1 MEMTTSSYSASYGR
15 LQAISINFLSKDFIE
30 TLVKAEDVNEV
41 SRLLESTWYGAEI
54 DRAAAMYAP
63 PELLEVAINRHLVEV
78 NKIALEATP
87 FSGKQAI
94 RAYFSKWDIHNIE
107 LILSSKVIGRTIT
120 ETEPFLVS
128 SRNFPAGITAGNI
141 PHDEMKIILSQPTVE
156 GVVNQLVKYNYGT
169 ILIQNLDM
177 YQKTSD
183 ISPMMTELLSFYYT
197 NLLESIK
204 FFQGDE
210 GIARDLFRTQID
222 KKNILT
228 ILKGKDS
235 KLDRDLVKKHLIEY
249 GRIPIDRLLEI
260 FTANTVDEFINRIEE
275 HIKFGDLLENYAKTQ
290 NLVDFEV
297 AMDKYINNNYVKK
310 LKNIALSIG
319 TIFHFI
325 IKAEFEWDNIKRI
338 AYGKRYNL
346 TPERISSMLVTE

>member
-1 MEMTTSSYSASYGR
+1 MTTSPYSSSFGR
-15 LQAISINFLSKDFIE
+15 LQAISTNFLSKEFME
-30 TLVKAEDVNEV
+30 SLVKAEDVAEV
-41 SRLLESTWYGAEI
+41 SRMLESTWYGAEI
-54 DRAAAMYAP
+54 DRAAAMYSP

-78 NKIALEATP
+78 NKIALETTP

-141 PHDEMKIILSQPTVE
+141 PHDEMKIILAQPTVE
-156 GVVNQLVKYNYGT
+156 GVVNQLVKYKYGP
-169 ILIQNLDM
+169 ILIQNLDT

-183 ISPMMTELLSFYYT
+183 ISPMMTELLTFYYT

-228 ILKGKDS
+228 LLKGKDS
-235 KLDRDLVKKHLIEY
+235 KLDRDIVKKHLIEE
-249 GRIPIDRLLEI
+249 GRIPIEKLIEI
-260 FTANTVDEFINRIEE
+260 FASNSVDDFVARIDEF
-275 HIKFGDLLENYAKTQ
+275 IKFGDLLDNYIKTQ

-297 AMDKYINNNYVKK
+297 AIDKYINHNYVRK

-319 TIFHFI
+319 TIFYFI
-325 IKAEFEWDNIKRI
+325 ITAEFEWDNIKRI

-346 TPERISSMLVTE
+346 TPERISSMLVLE

>member
-1 MEMTTSSYSASYGR
+1 MTTSPYSSAFGR
-15 LQAISINFLSKDFIE
+15 LQAISTNFLSHELIQN
-30 TLVKAEDVNEV
+30 LVKAEDVGEV
-41 SRLLESTWYGAEI
+41 ARMLESTWYGPEI
-54 DRAAAMYAP
+54 DRAAALYSP

-156 GVVNQLVKYNYGT
+156 GVVNQLVKYKYGT
-169 ILIQNLDM
+169 ILIQNLDT

-183 ISPMMTELLSFYYT
+183 ISPMMTELLSFYYI
-197 NLLESIK
+197 NLLESIR

-228 ILKGKDS
+228 LLKGKDS
-235 KLDRDLVKKHLIEY
+235 NLDRDTVKKHLIEE
-249 GRIPIDRLLEI
+249 GKVPIEKLMEI
-260 FTANTVDEFINRIEE
+260 FSSNSVEDFVNRINE
-275 HIKFGDLLENYAKTQ
+275 HIKFDDLLDNYSKTH
-290 NLVDFEV
+290 NLIDFEV
-297 AMDKYINNNYVKK
+297 AMDKYINNHYVRK

-319 TIFHFI
+319 TIFYFI
-325 IKAEFEWDNIKRI
+325 ITAEFEWDNIKRI

-346 TPERISSMLVTE
+346 TPERINSLLVLE

>member
-1 MEMTTSSYSASYGR
+1 MTTSSYSSSFGR
-15 LQAISINFLSKDFIE
+15 LQAISINFLSKEFIE
-30 TLVKAEDVNEV
+30 TLVKAEDVGEV
-41 SRLLESTWYGAEI
+41 SRLLESTWYGPEI
-54 DRAAAMYAP
+54 DRAAATYSP

-156 GVVNQLVKYNYGT
+156 GVVNQLVKYKYGP
-169 ILIQNLDM
+169 ILIQNLDT

-228 ILKGKDS
+228 LLKGKDS
-235 KLDRDLVKKHLIEY
+235 KLERDLVKKHLIEE
-249 GRIPIDRLLEI
+249 GKIPIEKLLEI
-260 FTANTVDEFINRIEE
+260 FSANSVEDFVTRIEE
-275 HIKFGDLLENYAKTQ
+275 FIKFGDLLDNYVKTQ

-297 AMDKYINNNYVKK
+297 AIDKYINRNYVKK

-319 TIFHFI
+319 PIFYFI
-325 IKAEFEWDNIKRI
+325 ITAEFEWDNIKRI

-346 TPERISSMLVTE
+346 TPERISSMLVLE

>member
-1 MEMTTSSYSASYGR
+1 MTTSSYSSSFGR
-15 LQAISINFLSKDFIE
+15 LQAISTNFLSKEYME
-30 TLVKAEDVNEV
+30 TLVKAEDVAEV
-41 SRLLESTWYGAEI
+41 SRMLESTWYGPEI
-54 DRAAAMYAP
+54 DRAAAMYSP

-156 GVVNQLVKYNYGT
+156 GVVNQLVKYKYGP
-169 ILIQNLDM
+169 ILIQNLDT

-228 ILKGKDS
+228 LLKGKDS
-235 KLDRDLVKKHLIEY
+235 KLDRDVVKKHLIEE
-249 GRIPIDRLLEI
+249 GRIPIEKLLEI
-260 FTANTVDEFINRIEE
+260 FTANSVDDFVARIEE
-275 HIKFGDLLENYAKTQ
+275 FIKFGDLLNNYVKSQ

-297 AMDKYINNNYVKK
+297 AIDKYINHNYVRK

-319 TIFHFI
+319 TIFYFI
-325 IKAEFEWDNIKRI
+325 ITAEFEWDNIKRI

-346 TPERISSMLVTE
+346 TPERISSMLVLE

>member
-1 MEMTTSSYSASYGR
+1 MTTSSYSSSYGR
-15 LQAISINFLSKDFIE
+15 LQAISINFLSKEFIE
-30 TLVKAEDVNEV
+30 NLVKSEDVNEV
-41 SRLLESTWYGAEI
+41 SRLLESTWYGREI
-54 DRAAAMYAP
+54 DRAAAMYSP
-63 PELLEVAINRHLVEV
+63 PELLEVAINRHLVEI

-156 GVVNQLVKYNYGT
+156 GVVNQLVKYKYGT
-169 ILIQNLDM
+169 ILIQNLDT

-210 GIARDLFRTQID
+210 GITRDLFRTQID

-228 ILKGKDS
+228 LLKGKDS
-235 KLDRDLVKKHLIEY
+235 KLDRDIVKKHLIEN
-249 GRIPIDRLLEI
+249 GKITIDKLLEV
-260 FTANTVDEFINRIEE
+260 FTANSVDEFINRIEE
-275 HIKFGDLLENYAKTQ
+275 HIKFGDLLDSYAKSH
-290 NLVDFEV
+290 NLIDFEV
-297 AMDKYINNNYVKK
+297 AFDKYINNNYVRK

-346 TPERISSMLVTE
+346 TPERINSMLVME

>member
-1 MEMTTSSYSASYGR
+1 MTTSPYSSSFGR
-15 LQAISINFLSKDFIE
+15 LQAISTNFLSKEFME
-30 TLVKAEDVNEV
+30 NLVKADDVGEV
-41 SRLLESTWYGAEI
+41 SRMLESTWYGPEI
-54 DRAAAMYAP
+54 DRAAAMYSP

-78 NKIALEATP
+78 NKIALETTP

-94 RAYFSKWDIHNIE
+94 RAYFLKWDIHNIE

-156 GVVNQLVKYNYGT
+156 GVVNQLVKYKYGP
-169 ILIQNLDM
+169 ILIQNLDL

-228 ILKGKDS
+228 LLKGKDS
-235 KLDRDLVKKHLIEY
+235 KLDRDIVKKHLIEE
-249 GRIPIDRLLEI
+249 GRIPIEKLIEI
-260 FTANTVDEFINRIEE
+260 FAANSVDDFVSRIDEF
-275 HIKFGDLLENYAKTQ
+275 IKFGDLLDDYVKTQ

-297 AMDKYINNNYVKK
+297 AIDKYINHNYVRK

-319 TIFHFI
+319 TIFYFI
-325 IKAEFEWDNIKRI
+325 ITAEFEWDNIKRI

-346 TPERISSMLVTE
+346 TPERISSMLVME

>member
-1 MEMTTSSYSASYGR
+1 MTTSSYSSSYGR
-15 LQAISINFLSKDFIE
+15 LQAISINFLSKEFIE
-30 TLVKAEDVNEV
+30 NLVKSEDVNEV
-41 SRLLESTWYGAEI
+41 SRLLESTWYGREI
-54 DRAAAMYAP
+54 DRAAAMYSP

-156 GVVNQLVKYNYGT
+156 GVVNQLVKYKYGT
-169 ILIQNLDM
+169 ILIQNLDT

-210 GIARDLFRTQID
+210 GITRDLFRTQID

-228 ILKGKDS
+228 LLKGKDS
-235 KLDRDLVKKHLIEY
+235 KLDRDIVKKHLIEN
-249 GRIPIDRLLEI
+249 GKISIDKLLEV
-260 FTANTVDEFINRIEE
+260 FTANSVDEFINRIEE
-275 HIKFGDLLENYAKTQ
+275 HIKFGDLLENYAKSH
-290 NLVDFEV
+290 NLIDFEV
-297 AMDKYINNNYVKK
+297 AFDKYINNNYVRK

-346 TPERISSMLVTE
+346 TPERINSMLVME

>member
-1 MEMTTSSYSASYGR
+1 MKMTTSSYSSSYGR

-54 DRAAAMYAP
+54 DRAAAMYTP

-156 GVVNQLVKYNYGT
+156 GVVNQLVKYKYGT
-169 ILIQNLDM
+169 ILIQNLDT

-210 GIARDLFRTQID
+210 GITRDLFRTQID

-228 ILKGKDS
+228 LLKGKDS
-235 KLDRDLVKKHLIEY
+235 KLDRDLVKKHLIEN
-249 GRIPIDRLLEI
+249 GKITIDKLMEI
-260 FTANTVDEFINRIEE
+260 FTANTVEEFINRIEE
-275 HIKFGDLLENYAKTQ
+275 HIKFGDLLDNYAKTQ

-297 AMDKYINNNYVKK
+297 AMDKYINNNYVRK

-346 TPERISSMLVTE
+346 TPDRINSMLVME

>member
-1 MEMTTSSYSASYGR
+1 MTTSSYSSSYGR

-54 DRAAAMYAP
+54 DRAAAMYTP

-156 GVVNQLVKYNYGT
+156 GVVNQLVKYKYGT
-169 ILIQNLDM
+169 ILIQNLDT

-210 GIARDLFRTQID
+210 GITRDLFRTQID

-228 ILKGKDS
+228 LLKGKDS
-235 KLDRDLVKKHLIEY
+235 KLDRDLVKKHLIEN
-249 GRIPIDRLLEI
+249 GKIPIDKLMEI
-260 FTANTVDEFINRIEE
+260 FTANTVEEFINRIEE
-275 HIKFGDLLENYAKTQ
+275 HIKFGDLLDNYVKTQ

-297 AMDKYINNNYVKK
+297 AMDKYINNNYVRK

-346 TPERISSMLVTE
+346 TPDRINSMLVME

>member
-1 MEMTTSSYSASYGR
+1 MTTSSYSSSFGR
-15 LQAISINFLSKDFIE
+15 LQAISTNFLSKEFME
-30 TLVKAEDVNEV
+30 TLVKAEDVAEV
-41 SRLLESTWYGAEI
+41 SRMLESTWYGPEI
-54 DRAAAMYAP
+54 DRAAAMYSP

-107 LILSSKVIGRTIT
+107 LILSSKIIGRTIT

-156 GVVNQLVKYNYGT
+156 GVVNQLVKYKYGP

-228 ILKGKDS
+228 LLKGKDS
-235 KLDRDLVKKHLIEY
+235 KLDRDIVKKHLIEE
-249 GRIPIDRLLEI
+249 GRIPIEKLLEI
-260 FTANTVDEFINRIEE
+260 FAANSVDDFVSRIEE
-275 HIKFGDLLENYAKTQ
+275 FIKFGDLLDNYVKSQ

-297 AMDKYINNNYVKK
+297 AIDKYINHNYVRK

-319 TIFHFI
+319 TIFYFI
-325 IKAEFEWDNIKRI
+325 ITAEFEWDNIKRI

-346 TPERISSMLVTE
+346 TPERISSMLVLE